1 MELEVL
7 CLLPI
12 PIPASK
18 LDQTR
23 ELCSSLSVFSPSH
36 AIFSPSPHLYV
47 QHQRGRPLPALEA
60 LAAGQWATDYHSLN
74 SILGNVCTGGLHSPA
89 RSVPAFLWE
98 GPGLLDPH
106 FQGGSC
112 GESLQGRRIVTS
124 SLDRWTPRHSSYILS
139 PEWETQTLHLNL
151 FPRRRLTCTSNPL
164 FLFWTLHW

>member
-1 MELEVL
+1 MELEAL

-23 ELCSSLSVFSPSH
+23 EPCSSLSVFSPFH
-36 AIFSPSPHLYV
+36 PMFSPSPHLYV
-47 QHQRGRPLPALEA
+47 QHQRACPLPALEA
-60 LAAGQWATDYHSLN
+60 LTAGQWVTDYHSLN
-74 SILGNVCTGGLHSPA
+74 SILGNVCTGGLRSPA

-112 GESLQGRRIVTS
+112 GESLQGI
-124 SLDRWTPRHSSYILS
+124 LELS
-139 PEWETQTLHLNL
+139 PLLWTDGHPDT
-151 FPRRRLTCTSNPL
+151 PCISSPL
-164 FLFWTLHW
+164 DGKLKPFT